1 MQRPLRQYQ
10 SDSIDQARRE
20 LLKGHKSILIQQ
32 PTGTGKTRIVAQIVH
47 NAQKKYIPG
56 TDQKQSIWFVVPRK
70 ELLWQSS
77 QEFLA
82 WGIQHGMITAT
93 RKEQPAFQVHICS
106 KDTLLK
112 RIKNKLIKNWPSI
125 IIIDEAHLALKQQ
138 LTIKAHS
145 PENTIFLGLTATP
158 ERLDG
163 MGLNEM
169 WKSIIFG
176 PSLQWFIEGDY
187 LKRPKVYSIPPVAG
201 LENLKFNKS
210 GDVSAKELTELYFKN
225 SKGGMIYGDQIE
237 HYRKYGTGRSFLVFC
252 RSIIDAERISAEFVQ
267 SGFRVESID
276 GKMSDRIRKEKID
289 KVKTGQ
295 LDGLTT
301 VDLVTYGLDVPKIS
315 CIIMLRPTDSV
326 ALFYQMIGRGLR
338 PDPDFN
344 DCLIFDHVGNCSDQ
358 KHGHPL
364 APRVWNFEGIER
376 RKKPK
381 DAIKRVDAVD
391 KCPVCWDLIIDG
403 KCRSCGYE
411 PEKKV
416 PITEPTPLK
425 ERPQENRREY
435 EDLFNSCREAFRKDW
450 ELHGKINEQAVKN
463 CLEAAEDVKRQPL
476 WVYHYLNSPD
486 MSVNFSLL
494 MMIQKE
500 KGYKHGWAYYKRK
513 ELEGK
518 TA

>member
-125 IIIDEAHLALKQQ
+125 IIIDEAHLALK
-138 LTIKAHS
+138 H
-145 PENTIFLGLTATP
+145 
-158 ERLDG
+158 
-163 MGLNEM
+163 
-169 WKSIIFG
+169 
-176 PSLQWFIEGDY
+176 IEGDY

-338 PDPDFN
+338 PDPDAYVLAEVDGGMLPN
-344 DCLIFDHVGNCSDQ
+344 TWNVDQ
-358 KHGHPL
+358 LHKYYNKR
-364 APRVWNFEGIER
+364 PRTTQRG
-376 RKKPK
+376 
-381 DAIKRVDAVD
+381 
-391 KCPVCWDLIIDG
+391 
-403 KCRSCGYE
+403 
-411 PEKKV
+411 
-416 PITEPTPLK
+416 
-425 ERPQENRREY
+425 
-435 EDLFNSCREAFRKDW
+435 
-450 ELHGKINEQAVKN
+450 
-463 CLEAAEDVKRQPL
+463 
-476 WVYHYLNSPD
+476 
-486 MSVNFSLL
+486 
-494 MMIQKE
+494 
-500 KGYKHGWAYYKRK
+500 
-513 ELEGK
+513 
-518 TA
+518 